1 MQLEI
6 SRRGHPL
13 LIAINGRLDTMTAP
27 ELDLYVKNEL
37 SQENGEVVLDLHG
50 LDYISSAGL
59 RALLGL
65 AKLVE
70 GNGGKVA
77 ICGLRGEVQK
87 VFELSGFTR
96 VFTICA
102 RPTA

>member
-6 SRRGHPL
+6 SRREQRL
-13 LIAINGRLDTMTAP
+13 LIAINGRLDTLTAP
-27 ELDLYVKNEL
+27 ELDQCVQGEL
-37 SQENGEVVLDLHG
+37 AQEKGEVVLDLHG
-50 LDYISSAGL
+50 LDYVSSAGL
-59 RALLGL
+59 RALLNL

-87 VFELSGFTR
+87 VFELSGFIR
-96 VFTICA
+96 IFAVCPWP
-102 RPTA
+102 RD

>member
-6 SRRGHPL
+6 SRRGQRL
-13 LIAINGRLDTMTAP
+13 LIAINGRLDTLTSP
-27 ELDLYVKNEL
+27 EFDQRATKEL
-37 SQENGEVVLDLHG
+37 AQENGEVVLDLHG

-77 ICGLRGEVQK
+77 ICGLRGEVHK

-96 VFTICA
+96 VFTVCA
-102 RPTA
+102 RPAE